1 MNKHTKLAIAIA
13 PLLAVG
19 GYILSDMYIEDQAQQ
34 ERIFTLTPESNCD
47 VLAKGCVLVSGDFKV
62 NVYDENGVTFINSTY
77 PLDRS
82 TLFLVDE
89 NNNATSYPLYMKDSP
104 YYWSSNTP
112 LRTQMNKV
120 GDKHKLRLIAQIK
133 GGKYI
138 SEFYT
143 QTNK

>member
-34 ERIFTLTPESNCD
+34 DRIFTLTPESKCD
-47 VLAKGCVLVSGDFKV
+47 VLAKDCVLVSGDLKI

-112 LRTQMNKV
+112 LKTQIDKV
-120 GDKHKLRLIAQIK
+120 GSRKKLRLIAQIK

-143 QTNK
+143 QTAK